1 MPNELEN
8 MIADYQENVVQIPEN
23 VTEIERSAYC
33 ERSDIQYIRIPD
45 TVTRIRD
52 HAFAKSNIK
61 NIAWP
66 LNADEVSTSTFYG
79 CTNLEW
85 VNLPE
90 GVTQIYDYAFLGCTK
105 LLYII
110 IPPTVTYIGENV
122 FANCE
127 KLLEIY
133 VPETLR
139 DKGEEVFKCNTSAQ
153 IYYYKSIE
161 NLKKIVNDIR
171 EAKAKKRQELQKR
184 RKSLRRGILTPNELR
199 ELRKYGVRFPNSEAI
214 SALGWPIE
222 NGFMRL
228 FANSIPRSNPN
239 ISGGEIT
246 VNSKSESASVSKKC
260 NRSFNG
266 VIRKNL
272 IAEKKKK

>member
-8 MIADYQENVVQIPEN
+8 MIADYQENVVKIPEG
-23 VTEIERSAYC
+23 VTEIGRNAYYEC
-33 ERSDIQYIRIPD
+33 CDIQYIRIPD

-105 LLYII
+105 LQYII

-127 KLLEIY
+127 KLLEIH

-139 DKGEEVFKCNTSAQ
+139 DKGEEVFKCNTSAK
-153 IYYYKSIE
+153 IFYYKSIE
-161 NLKKIVNDIR
+161 DLRKRVNDIK
-171 EAKAKKRQELQKR
+171 KAKTKKRKTPHLGR
-184 RKSLRRGILTPNELR
+184 RQGRYSRNLRQLIQFGAIFDNSNE
-199 ELRKYGVRFPNSEAI
+199 I
-214 SALGWPIE
+214 SAFDKAIV
-222 NGFMRL
+222 NAFVSL
-228 FANSIPRSNPN
+228 FVNSIPRSNQN

-246 VNSKSESASVSKKC
+246 ANSKTENPSVSKKC

-266 VIRKNL
+266 VIRRNL
-272 IAEKKKK
+272 IAEKKNKQF